1 MIIDKIY
8 EEVLNHIRFEP
19 KSEITQEYIAGYIKQ
34 QYPGN
39 YSVEVAED
47 TCFTIRFD
55 THEDLTWF
63 ILQYS

>member
-8 EEVLNHIRFEP
+8 EEVTSHFCF
-19 KSEITQEYIAGYIKQ
+19 EYIDDMLQDRIVKYIKES
-34 QYPGN
+34 YPGN

-47 TCFTIRFD
+47 MCFSIIFD